1 MRIHSQ
7 VHACTDEYGRF
18 PPCQP
23 NQERISPARSEAFVS
38 QPKLGVRFHLS
49 GKPRLVYDG
58 VCNLC
63 TNAARFLNVLDR
75 DGQIQYV
82 PSQRLGRAVR
92 AKYGLNEQLLQGQMH
107 LIQTDNSVLSGSSAL
122 ADVCH
127 LLFPFGAICNLF
139 RTPLA
144 QRLYSWIASRRYRL
158 FGCRDSCYVV
168 QSSAD

>member
-1 MRIHSQ
+1 M
-7 VHACTDEYGRF
+7 
-18 PPCQP
+18 
-23 NQERISPARSEAFVS
+23 
-38 QPKLGVRFHLS
+38 LGVRFHLS

-63 TNAARFLNVLDR
+63 TNAARFLNAIDR
-75 DGQIQYV
+75 GGRIQYV

-107 LIQTDNSVLSGSSAL
+107 LIRTDSSILSGSSAL

-139 RTPLA
+139 RTRQA
-144 QRLYSWIASRRYRL
+144 QQLYRWIASRRYRL